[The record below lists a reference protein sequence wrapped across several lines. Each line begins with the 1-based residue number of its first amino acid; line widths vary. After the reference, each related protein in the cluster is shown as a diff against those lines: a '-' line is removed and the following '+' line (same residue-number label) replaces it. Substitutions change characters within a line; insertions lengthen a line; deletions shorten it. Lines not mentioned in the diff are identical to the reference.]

1 MKKFFAFPLLC
12 CLLLAGSC
20 SDSDSDTPAP
30 DDGLPSGW
38 TEAAENTALQQGRI
52 TDDMC
57 FFGSSTVRTI
67 GTEET
72 FTDTRALFELRA
84 EGTDAARLLMHET
97 RFAATMP
104 ALEMEVPAIACTGSE
119 QTLALEAAATIPEIK
134 GTPYERYAIT
144 DLSGGVEKTV
154 LRVTFTCAGRFEVTY
169 EGKLIVRK

>member
-1 MKKFFAFPLLC
+1 MKRFFAFPLLC

-20 SDSDSDTPAP
+20 SDSDTPAP

-119 QTLALEAAATIPEIK
+119 QTLALEATAAIPEIK

-144 DLSGGVEKTV
+144 DLSGGVEKTA

>member
-12 CLLLAGSC
+12 CLLALGSC
-20 SDSDSDTPAP
+20 SDSDTPTP
-30 DDGLPSGW
+30 DDGLPAGYV
-38 TEAAENTALQQGRI
+38 AATENTALQQGRI
-52 TDDMC
+52 TDDML
-57 FFGSSTVRTI
+57 FFGCSTVRTI
-67 GTEET
+67 GSEET

-84 EGTDAARLLMHET
+84 EDADAARLLMHET

-119 QTLALEAAATIPEIK
+119 QTLALAAAAAIPEIK

-144 DLSGGVEKTV
+144 DLSGQVEKTA

-169 EGKLIVRK
+169 EGVLIVRK